1 MILNSN
7 KIYIKK
13 MRLNILILLLFLT
26 TFQVKADQI
35 YELIKIPN
43 LKIYQIDKE
52 NNLRYLTPEKD
63 FVTNS
68 GINNVSCKKSNNNKV
83 QYKYKKAKNELAVYT
98 KTFFNK
104 VKLKYIILC
113 EELEIGQIK
122 AYGFANPEMKTI
134 LLNINANNNVF
145 ERVIHHEIFHIIESN
160 FKMFFP
166 DIVWAK
172 FNNPNFNYLSSS
184 TNPEVYSLV
193 KLSNTNGFFSEY
205 AKYSISED
213 MAETFS
219 FINSRK
225 KYVSEAINLDKIL
238 NKKVIFIKEGM
249 SNIKKS
255 L

>member
-1 MILNSN
+1 M
-7 KIYIKK
+7 K
-13 MRLNILILLLFLT
+13 LNILILLLFFT
-26 TFQVKADQI
+26 IFQSKADQI

-52 NNLRYLTPEKD
+52 NNLKYLTPKKD

-68 GINNVSCKKSNNNKV
+68 GINNVSCKKSNSYKV
-83 QYKYKKAKNELAVYT
+83 EKKYLKI
-98 KTFFNK
+98 
-104 VKLKYIILC
+104 KLRYIVLC
-113 EELEIGQIK
+113 EGLKVGEIN
-122 AYGFANPEMKTI
+122 ALGFANSEMKTI
-134 LLNINANNNVF
+134 LLNINTNHDDF
-145 ERVIHHEIFHIIESN
+145 ERVIHHEVFHIIEN
-160 FKMFFP
+160 NYKKFFP
-166 DIVWAK
+166 DTVWSK
-172 FNNPNFNYLSSS
+172 FNNPNFHYTGSS
-184 TNPEVYSLV
+184 TNPEAYSLA

-238 NKKVIFIKEGM
+238 NKKVIFIKERI
-249 SNIKKS
+249 SNIEKS